1 MPAPLQTKRTGRQA
15 RGLSASVVLVICI
28 VASMA
33 LMALYSNEGD
43 GGAVHTARGIVATVA
58 SPFQRIGAVIS
69 LPFQAVGNA
78 LTNAA
83 APTEDLLTLQQE
95 NERLRAQTIRFQEYQ
110 TENERLRALLDMKE
124 SYSLV
129 STGARVISQSADSWN
144 RTITIDKGSAD
155 GLTVGMPVMNGDGL
169 LGQIESVSPV
179 SSVVRLITDDTGGVS
194 VILQNSRAEGV
205 LSGNVDGVLEVDFV
219 PISTQVQLG
228 EAVLTSGL
236 GGVYPKG
243 LVVGAVTRIDG
254 GGADT
259 YYRLVVQPLG
269 EINVNEEVLVLTG
282 NQPEVFYTERSSD
295 AAAGSTAEGADAGSG
310 AGEGAAGSGSG
321 STDAGAAGSGTDAT
335 QGAAADG
342 GGEQ

>member
-1 MPAPLQTKRTGRQA
+1 MPAPFQTNRTNRA
-15 RGLSASVVLVICI
+15 TRGLSATVVLIICI

-43 GGAVHTARGIVATVA
+43 GGAVHSVRGIVATVA
-58 SPFQRIGAVIS
+58 SPFQRIGAIVS

-95 NERLRAQTIRFQEYQ
+95 NERLRAQTIRYQEYQ

-124 SYSLV
+124 SYSLE

-144 RTITIDKGSAD
+144 RTVTIDKGSAD
-155 GLTVGMPVMNGDGL
+155 GLAVGMPVMNGDGL
-169 LGQIESVSPV
+169 LGQIESVAPA

-205 LSGNVDGVLEVDFV
+205 LSGNVDGVLHVDFV

-259 YYRLVVQPLG
+259 YYTLVVQPLG
-269 EINVNEEVLVLTG
+269 EINVNEEVLVLVG
-282 NQPEVFYTERSSD
+282 NQAEVTYVERSSED
-295 AAAGSTAEGADAGSG
+295 A
-310 AGEGAAGSGSG
+310 EGAAGAEG
-321 STDAGAAGSGTDAT
+321 DAGAEGAEGAEGTPVDEGGTADSGE
-335 QGAAADG
+335 AAAAEAVFEG
-342 GGEQ
+342 GVS